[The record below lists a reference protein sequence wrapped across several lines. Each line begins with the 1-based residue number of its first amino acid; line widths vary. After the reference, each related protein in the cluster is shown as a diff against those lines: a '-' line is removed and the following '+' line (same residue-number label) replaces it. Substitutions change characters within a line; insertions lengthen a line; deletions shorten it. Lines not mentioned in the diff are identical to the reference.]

1 MNRSLVGAGLATI
14 VIPKPVLGRFLSV
27 SSNSVKPRGGVS
39 CTAGEEREARESG
52 EDGDDPDPLLW
63 LREALKCL
71 LPCCGGSSRV
81 SLGTENLDR
90 AM

>member
-1 MNRSLVGAGLATI
+1 MNKSLVGEVLPTM
-14 VIPKPVLGRFLSV
+14 VIPRPVLGRFLSV

-39 CTAGEEREARESG
+39 ITAGEECEG
-52 EDGDDPDPLLW
+52 GDNPLLW

-81 SLGTENLDR
+81 SFWTENFDR
-90 AM
+90 AT